1 MDRYLING
9 GNKLS
14 GEIRLNGAK
23 NAALPLIAASCLTA
37 DEVILNFVPALDDI
51 TMINHV
57 LMHLG
62 ISLKLQ
68 GSILSLKAANVDNT
82 WAPEHLVGKMRA
94 SNLILGPLL
103 ARFGHVCLPYPG
115 GCAIGSRP
123 MDYHL
128 LALKALGAE
137 VYDHGSYIEA
147 KAGRLKG
154 AKICFDFPS
163 VGATENALM
172 AACLADGETIIVNAA
187 REPEIIDLANLLSQ
201 MGAKIKGAGQG
212 TIYIDGVKKLH
223 GTEYDIMPD
232 RIEAGT
238 LLLMTAACGGDILL
252 SSWQGEH
259 NAALIKKLAE
269 AGFPLIKDQRGIRLI
284 AHKRP
289 LSTDIRTMPYPGFPT
304 DLQPQFMALMAL
316 ADNVCVIRE
325 SVFEDRFHHVPWLK
339 RLGADIR
346 IHGECAVIKGQ
357 ACLHGA
363 RLEASDLR
371 AGAAL
376 VMAALA
382 AHGISE
388 IENIHHIDRGY
399 QDLALT
405 LRSLGADIIRIGE
418 ADVKQRQS
426 LGYSELCLVGG

>member
-1 MDRYLING
+1 MDRYLITG
-9 GNKLS
+9 GKKLS

-23 NAALPLIAASCLTA
+23 NAALPLIAATCLTA
-37 DEVILNFVPALDDI
+37 DEVNLNFVPALDDI
-51 TMINHV
+51 KMISHV
-57 LMHLG
+57 LTHLG
-62 ISLKLQ
+62 ISLKPQ
-68 GSILSLKAANVDNT
+68 GSSLSLKAANVDNI

-94 SNLILGPLL
+94 SNLILGPIL

-128 LALKALGAE
+128 LALKALGADIN
-137 VYDHGSYIEA
+137 DHGSYIEA
-147 KAGRLKG
+147 KASRLKG

-187 REPEIIDLANLLSQ
+187 REPEIIDLANLLIK

-223 GTEYDIMPD
+223 GAEYDIMPD

-252 SSWQGEH
+252 SGWQGEH

-269 AGFPLIKDQRGIRLI
+269 AGFPLVKDRRGIRLI
-284 AHKRP
+284 AGKRP

-346 IHGECAVIKGQ
+346 IHGECAVVKGQ
-357 ACLHGA
+357 TALHGA
-363 RLEASDLR
+363 RLEATDLR

-376 VMAALA
+376 VLAALA
-382 AHGISE
+382 AHGISQVE
-388 IENIHHIDRGY
+388 HIHHIDRGY
-399 QDLALT
+399 QDLALS
-405 LRSLGADIIRIGE
+405 LRSLGADIRRQ
-418 ADVKQRQS
+418 DDSKPNQRQA
-426 LGYSELCLVGG
+426 LGYSELCLA